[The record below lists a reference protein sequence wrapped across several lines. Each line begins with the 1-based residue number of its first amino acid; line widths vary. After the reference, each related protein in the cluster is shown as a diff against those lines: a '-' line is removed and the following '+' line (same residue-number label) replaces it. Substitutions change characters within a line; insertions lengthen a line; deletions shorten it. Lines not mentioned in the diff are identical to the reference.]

1 MVDLNDRV
9 ADLAIMATLHRY
21 RVFET
26 AHGIAA
32 IAWSGDAVT
41 AFRLPGETARDAEWS
56 LLRRLPDAVAGDPP
70 PAIAAVI
77 ADAIRYFAG
86 EPVDFDAVAIDLG
99 EQEPFFAQVYHRVR
113 AIGRGETMTYG
124 AVARDLGAGPEA
136 ARAVGQAMA
145 RNPIPLIV
153 PCHRVLAAGS
163 RVHGFS
169 APGGALAKVR
179 MLEIEGVATEPPPAA
194 QTAFE
199 F

>member
-1 MVDLNDRV
+1 
-9 ADLAIMATLHRY
+9 MATLHRY
-21 RVFET
+21 TVFET
-26 AHGIAA
+26 AHGFAA
-32 IAWSGDAVT
+32 IAWSGTAVT
-41 AFRLPGETARDAEWS
+41 AFRLPGETSRDAERA
-56 LLRRLPDAVAGDPP
+56 LLRRLPDALPGDPP
-70 PAIAAVI
+70 APVAAVI

-99 EQEPFFAQVYHRVR
+99 EQEPFFAQVYARVR
-113 AIGRGETMTYG
+113 AIGRGDTMTYG
-124 AVARDLGAGPEA
+124 AVAKELGAGPEA

-163 RVHGFS
+163 KVHGFS

-179 MLEIEGVATEPPPAA
+179 MLEIEGVLTEPPPAA

>member
-1 MVDLNDRV
+1 
-9 ADLAIMATLHRY
+9 MATLHRY

-26 AHGIAA
+26 AHGFAA

-41 AFRLPGETARDAEWS
+41 AFRLPARSARDAEWS
-56 LLRRLPDAVAGDPP
+56 LLKRLPDAVPGDPP
-70 PAIAAVI
+70 PAVGRIIV
-77 ADAIRYFAG
+77 DAMRYFEG
-86 EPVDFDAVAIDLG
+86 ERVDFAGVSLDLG
-99 EQEPFFAQVYHRVR
+99 EQEPFFARVYDRVR
-113 AIGRGETMTYG
+113 RLGWGETTTYG
-124 AVARDLGAGPEA
+124 AVARDLGADPAA

-179 MLEIEGVATEPPPAA
+179 MLEIEGVATEPPAAA

>member
-1 MVDLNDRV
+1 
-9 ADLAIMATLHRY
+9 MATLHRY

-26 AHGIAA
+26 AHGVAA
-32 IAWSGDAVT
+32 IAWSGGGAVT
-41 AFRLPGETARDAEWS
+41 AFRLPGETERDAEWS
-56 LLRRLPDAVAGDPP
+56 LRRRLPDAVLGDPP

-99 EQEPFFAQVYHRVR
+99 EQEPFFARVYDRVR
-113 AIGRGETMTYG
+113 AISRGETMTYG
-124 AVARDLGAGPEA
+124 AVARELGAGPEA

-179 MLEIEGVATEPPPAA
+179 MLEIEGVLAEPPPAA
-194 QTAFE
+194 QTTFD